1 MTGTDDRAEAST
13 DGAITP
19 ESTHKMKNILP
30 YYEYELGILRR
41 LCAEFA
47 ARHPKLAGALLLI
60 GEISGDPH
68 IERLIQVIA
77 FLNARIAKK
86 LDDDYA
92 RFTSALLSVLYP
104 HYLRPIPGYS
114 IAWLDFGRAK
124 ESAITD
130 VTMIA
135 RGTELKCVDPAARAC
150 RYTTA
155 FDVAVG
161 PYLIAKARFDTTV
174 LAPATVSLPAGV
186 TSKIE
191 IELATTAPAGGLAA
205 LGLARIRVHIAGEPS
220 FRAVLRDTL
229 FMRAVCAYVEADGSG
244 QWLALDQVPIT
255 PVGFAD
261 GDAMIPCK
269 PSEHPIYRLLIE
281 YFFYP
286 EKFDFF
292 DIDLSALLPHLSI
305 GCRRATLHLMLADV
319 RANSNAARILKS
331 LSPNNLLLGCTPVI
345 NLFKTT
351 ATPIRLT
358 QEQSD
363 YPLLPYDGLAAEHE
377 IYSVDSV
384 NVLRKTP
391 GGSHVTEFTPYYALR
406 HGAEAGGKAHYYLVH
421 RDEDMAAMSPGHEY
435 SMTFVDGDFSPLD
448 IASGT
453 ASIEL
458 TCSNRGLP
466 ATLPYG
472 APSGD
477 LALEGGSNFPIRLLS
492 RPTAPHRLATSDGAQ
507 WGLISNLALNHR
519 SLSTDGLPG
528 FVAMLQLYAPGVSA
542 VSLRQIE
549 GIADLSHRATTAW
562 LRHGKAAAYL
572 SGVEVVV
579 TLDEE
584 AYAGSGLHAFAQ
596 MLDHFFGLYVH
607 LNSFTQLVVLSKST
621 GKELLRCLPRNGA
634 LHLV

>member
-1 MTGTDDRAEAST
+1 
-13 DGAITP
+13 
-19 ESTHKMKNILP
+19 MKDLLP
-30 YYEYELGILRR
+30 YYERELGILRR

-47 ARHPKLAGALLLI
+47 ARHPKLASAMMLI
-60 GEISGDPH
+60 GEVCGDPH
-68 IERLIQVIA
+68 IERLIQVVA
-77 FLNARIAKK
+77 LLNARIAKR

-104 HYLRPIPGYS
+104 HYLRPIPAYS
-114 IAWLDFGRAK
+114 IAWFDFGQVK
-124 ESAITD
+124 ESAISE
-130 VTMIA
+130 VTTIA

-155 FDVAVG
+155 FQVVIG
-161 PYLIAKARFDTTV
+161 PYRIAKARFDATV
-174 LAPATVSLPAGV
+174 QAPATVSLPAGV

-191 IELATTAPAGGLAA
+191 IELACTAPAGGLGA

-220 FRAVLRDTL
+220 FRAALRDTL
-229 FMRAVCAYVEADGSG
+229 FMRTVRAYIEPDGSG
-244 QWLALDQVPIT
+244 QWLELDQVPLS
-255 PVGFAD
+255 PVGFTD
-261 GDAMIPCK
+261 GDAMIPSK
-269 PSEHPIYRLLIE
+269 PSEHPAYRLLTE

-286 EKFDFF
+286 EKFNFF
-292 DIDLSALLPHLSI
+292 DIELAAMLVMLPAS
-305 GCRRATLHLMLADV
+305 CRRVTLHLMLADV
-319 RANSNAARILKS
+319 RTNSNAARTLKS

-363 YPLLPYDGLAAEHE
+363 YPLLPYDGPAADHE

-384 NVLRKTP
+384 NLLRKTP

-406 HGAEAGGKAHYYLVH
+406 HSAEAGGKAHYYLVH

-435 SMTFVDGDFSPLD
+435 SMAFVDGDFSPLG

-458 TCSNRGLP
+458 TCSNRALP
-466 ATLPYG
+466 AALPYG
-472 APSGD
+472 APDGD
-477 LALEGGSNFPIRLLS
+477 LALEGGSNFPIRLLF

-528 FVAMLQLYAPGVSA
+528 FVAMLQLYAPGASA
-542 VSLRQIE
+542 VALRQIE
-549 GIADLSHRATTAW
+549 GIADLSHRTTTAW
-562 LRHGKAAAYL
+562 LRDGKAATYL

-579 TLDEE
+579 TLDED

>member
-1 MTGTDDRAEAST
+1 M
-13 DGAITP
+13 
-19 ESTHKMKNILP
+19 
-30 YYEYELGILRR
+30 
-41 LCAEFA
+41 
-47 ARHPKLAGALLLI
+47 LI
-60 GEISGDPH
+60 GEVSGDPQ

-77 FLNARIAKK
+77 LLNARIAKR

-92 RFTSALLSVLYP
+92 RFTSSLLSVLYP
-104 HYLRPIPGYS
+104 HYLRPVPAYS
-114 IAWLDFGRAK
+114 IAWLDFGQAK

-130 VTMIA
+130 VTVIA

-155 FDVAVG
+155 FQVAIG
-161 PYLIAKARFDTTV
+161 PYRIARARFDV
-174 LAPATVSLPAGV
+174 MVEAPANVTLPAGA
-186 TSKIE
+186 TSKLE
-191 IELATTAPAGGLAA
+191 IELAVTAPAGGLGA
-205 LGLARIRVHIAGEPS
+205 LGLERIRVHIAGEPS
-220 FRAVLRDTL
+220 LRAALRDTL
-229 FMRAVCAYVEADGSG
+229 FMRVVRAYVEPDGSG
-244 QWLALDQVPIT
+244 QWMELDQVPIT
-255 PVGFAD
+255 AVGFAD
-261 GDAMIPCK
+261 DDAMIPYK
-269 PSEHPIYRLLIE
+269 PSEHPVYRLLIE

-286 EKFDFF
+286 EKFNFF
-292 DIDLSALLPHLSI
+292 DIDLAALLPKLPG
-305 GCRRATLHLMLADV
+305 GCRRATLQLVLTDV

-331 LSPNNLLLGCTPVI
+331 LSPDNLLLGCTPVI

-363 YPLLPYDGLAAEHE
+363 YPLLPYDGAAADHE
-377 IYSVDSV
+377 IYSIDSV
-384 NVLRKTP
+384 NLLRKTP
-391 GGSHVTEFTPYYALR
+391 GGSQVTEFTPYYALR

-421 RDEDMAAMSPGHEY
+421 RDEEMAAMSPGHEY
-435 SMTFVDGDFSPLD
+435 SMTFVDGDFTPLG

-458 TCSNRGLP
+458 TCSNRALP
-466 ATLPYG
+466 AALPYG
-472 APSGD
+472 APDGD
-477 LALEGGSNFPIRLLS
+477 LALEGGGQIFPIRLLF

-519 SLSTDGLPG
+519 SLSSDGLPG
-528 FVAMLQLYAPGVSA
+528 FVAMLQLYAPGTSA
-542 VSLRQIE
+542 VALRQIE
-549 GIADLSHRATTAW
+549 GIADLSHHATTAW
-562 LRHGKAAAYL
+562 LRDGKAVAYL
-572 SGVEVVV
+572 SGVAVVA